1 MSIEE
6 LNKLKVELNQ
16 LQIKLNKLQIEY
28 QNLEGYVFYLKSKKL
43 SRGLTSYEYGIYE
56 KKKEELKILSF
67 DLECT
72 RKKLKI

>member
-6 LNKLKVELNQ
+6 LNKFKIELNQ
-16 LQIKLNKLQIEY
+16 LQIEY

-56 KKKEELKILSF
+56 KKKEELKLLSSN
-67 DLECT
+67 LECT